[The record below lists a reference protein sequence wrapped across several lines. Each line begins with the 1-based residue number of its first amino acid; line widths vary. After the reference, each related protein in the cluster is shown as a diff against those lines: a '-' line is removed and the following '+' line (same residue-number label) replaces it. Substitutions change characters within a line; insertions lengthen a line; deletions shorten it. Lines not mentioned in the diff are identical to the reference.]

1 MPFTSATILL
11 PVMDETESL
20 RKSVR
25 IVEEECAPDVCEYI
39 LSVCDRTTPESV
51 AICRSYV
58 DSAPEKFVLHFQKLP
73 FVGGA
78 LREAFDLARGSHVL
92 MMASDLETEPATV
105 KELIAEA
112 KKTPD
117 AIITASRWIKG
128 GGFEGYNKVKLVSN
142 YVFQKI
148 FSVLYG
154 VKLTDMTYGFRIF
167 PAHVVKSIRW
177 EELRHPFFF
186 ETLIKPLRLGVPVR
200 EIATPW
206 KARVEGESQNTFL
219 RNFAYF
225 APGFKTRF
233 AQKEKL
239 LK

>member
-1 MPFTSATILL
+1 MTATILL

-20 RKSVR
+20 RTT
-25 IVEEECAPDVCEYI
+25 VETIEEQCRSDVAEYI
-39 LSVCDRTTPESV
+39 FCVCDRTTSDSI
-51 AICRSYV
+51 AICQSYV
-58 DSAPEKFVLHFQKLP
+58 TRDPKRFLLHYQTLP

-78 LREAFDLARGSHVL
+78 LREAFDLARGSHVV
-92 MMASDLETEPATV
+92 MMASDLETDPATV

-112 KKTPD
+112 KKTPE
-117 AIITASRWIKG
+117 AIVTTSRWIEG
-128 GGFEGYNKVKLVSN
+128 GGFDGYNKVKLISN

-167 PAHVVKSIRW
+167 PTELVKSIRW

-186 ETLIKPLRLGVPVR
+186 ETLIKPLRLGIHVR

-233 AQKEKL
+233 SPREKI

>member
-1 MPFTSATILL
+1 
-11 PVMDETESL
+11 
-20 RKSVR
+20 
-25 IVEEECAPDVCEYI
+25 
-39 LSVCDRTTPESV
+39 
-51 AICRSYV
+51 
-58 DSAPEKFVLHFQKLP
+58 
-73 FVGGA
+73 
-78 LREAFDLARGSHVL
+78 
-92 MMASDLETEPATV
+92 
-105 KELIAEA
+105 
-112 KKTPD
+112 
-117 AIITASRWIKG
+117 
-128 GGFEGYNKVKLVSN
+128 
-142 YVFQKI
+142 VFQKI

-167 PAHVVKSIRW
+167 PTDLVKSIRW

-186 ETLIKPLRLGVPVR
+186 ETLIKPLRLGIHVR

-233 AQKEKL
+233 SPREKI